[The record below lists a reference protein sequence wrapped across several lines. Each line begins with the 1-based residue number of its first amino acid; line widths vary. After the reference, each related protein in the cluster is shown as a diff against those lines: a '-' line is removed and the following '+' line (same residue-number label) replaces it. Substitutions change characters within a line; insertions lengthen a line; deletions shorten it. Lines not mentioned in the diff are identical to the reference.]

1 MNEEENTPEGD
12 ETYDLMLRLEQ
23 LESLR
28 EDLQESGFDSLAKI
42 EAALAL
48 TVPGNNPETEEK
60 RDALNSIRSDL
71 LELGL
76 SNLSGVE
83 AEIERINGQ
92 LDEDEEDF

>member
-1 MNEEENTPEGD
+1 MDEEEDIPEGH

-28 EDLQESGFDSLAKI
+28 EDLQESGFNSLAKV

-60 RDALNSIRSDL
+60 RAGLASIRADL

-76 SNLSGVE
+76 ADLAGVE
-83 AEIERINGQ
+83 AEIDRINSQ
-92 LDEDEEDF
+92 LDAGDDDF